1 LAPLER
7 RAEAESFFDKIQE
20 LRPQNDIQHSL
31 QAQALQIST
40 ELGKTRFLLFEQGG
54 SSYATPFLVVLV
66 FWLTIIFATFGLFA
80 PRNATV
86 IAMLFVC
93 ALSVSGAIFL
103 ILELDTPFEGLL
115 QISSDPMR
123 DALARIG
130 Q

>member
-1 LAPLER
+1 MPCRPGGPISRYALHRVNLPR
-7 RAEAESFFDKIQE
+7 RTCWPSK
-20 LRPQNDIQHSL
+20 R
-31 QAQALQIST
+31 
-40 ELGKTRFLLFEQGG
+40 G
-54 SSYATPFLVVLV
+54 SSFATPFLVVLV
-66 FWLTIIFATFGLFA
+66 FWLTVIFATFGLFA

-86 IAMLFVC
+86 FAVWFVC